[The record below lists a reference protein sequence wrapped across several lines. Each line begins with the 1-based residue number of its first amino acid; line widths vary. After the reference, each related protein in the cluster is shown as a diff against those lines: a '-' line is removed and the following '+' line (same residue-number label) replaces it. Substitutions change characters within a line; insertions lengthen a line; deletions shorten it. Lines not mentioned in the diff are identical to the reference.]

1 MARSNQHNDSSDSS
15 DEGADLLDELRTTV
29 ARDRGQLNEVLERT
43 REFAEQTG
51 LIIYPA
57 LPGQIDTYSP
67 LAATDMDA
75 TAFVDLAHRCGSA
88 LLYVYRDIALVD
100 PDSDTDSFLDEDES
114 IDSTTAAL
122 HAEATQL
129 EGRVAAVVLGFPHA
143 GVVHTWRTAAP
154 WASTFETVCEY
165 LADQT
170 EDDDHF
176 IPTRYTS
183 TIEHAKVQEIAKRLA
198 QLTEVRRKGAFSLD
212 PTDDPELTELVA
224 EDSRASY
231 AVREAL
237 NNILSTERDTL
248 ETELSSGLAKHAI
261 ELAAQRDFRAA
272 RTVAMRRRVTES
284 HLRTLTNGLA
294 LSASLRDELEAQA
307 RASMRAGTQPML

>member
-1 MARSNQHNDSSDSS
+1 MAHSDHHNDSSDTS
-15 DEGADLLDELRTTV
+15 DEGADLLDELRVTV
-29 ARDRGQLNEVLERT
+29 ARDRGQLNEVLEQT
-43 REFAEQTG
+43 RELAEQTG

-67 LAATDMDA
+67 LAATAMDA
-75 TAFVDLAHRCGSA
+75 AAFVDLAHRCGSA

-100 PDSDTDSFLDEDES
+100 PDSDTDSFSDDDES

-122 HAEATQL
+122 QAEATAL

-143 GVVHTWRTAAP
+143 GVVHTWTTAAP
-154 WASTFETVCEY
+154 WASTFDTVCEY

-170 EDDDHF
+170 GDDDHF

-183 TIEHAKVQEIAKRLA
+183 TIEQAKVQEIAKRLA

-212 PTDDPELTELVA
+212 ATDDPELAELVA
-224 EDSRASY
+224 EDSRATF
-231 AVREAL
+231 AIREAL
-237 NNILSTERDTL
+237 NNIISTERETL
-248 ETELSSGLAKHAI
+248 EAELSGGLASHAT

-272 RTVAMRRRVTES
+272 RTVAMRRRLTENY
-284 HLRTLTNGLA
+284 LRTLTNGLA

-307 RASMRAGTQPML
+307 RASMHAGTQPML